1 MASNTRYMIIF
12 ISLFGLSLCSK
23 STLIKLTTAVFSDY
37 DPSIRPYCQGHEQ
50 VNVTM
55 DLAIRQLIDM
65 NEPDQIIK
73 LNLWIRLRWMDC
85 LLTWNPSDYDNIT
98 DLIVPFDKVWT
109 PDITIYDSVSQEFYG
124 LEKFRANISYDGAIN
139 YNFPTVTEIQCQ
151 VDVTNFPFDRQ
162 MCPLQFGSWIYTGN
176 LLDMN
181 LENDHA
187 DLSALKENVE
197 WEIPRV
203 PAVKH
208 IEQYSIHSDPFVDLT
223 YNLFLKRKPRF
234 YEANIILPSLII
246 TFLAT
251 LGFLLP
257 VESGEKVSL
266 EVTVMLSLTVF
277 QLLVADR
284 LPPSDEARPLL
295 GEFFTFTFILSGI
308 TTFVQVAVIN
318 IYYRGDRNMPVWMH
332 KLVLRPLA
340 KITLT
345 RAHLLKK
352 PARDDDN
359 KQDVDDLD
367 NTTKWQ
373 TLSICIDRVGLI
385 LFIVILTIGCI
396 VIFTNFT

>member
-1 MASNTRYMIIF
+1 
-12 ISLFGLSLCSK
+12 
-23 STLIKLTTAVFSDY
+23 
-37 DPSIRPYCQGHEQ
+37 
-50 VNVTM
+50 M
-55 DLAIRQLIDM
+55 DLAVRQLIDM

-73 LNLWIRLRWMDC
+73 LNLWIRLRWIDC

-109 PDITIYDSVSQEFYG
+109 PDITIYDSVSEELYG
-124 LEKFRANISYDGAIN
+124 LEKFRANVSYDGAIN
-139 YNFPTVTEIQCQ
+139 YNFPTVIEIQCQ

-181 LENDHA
+181 IENDHA

-197 WEIPRV
+197 WEISKV
-203 PAVKH
+203 PAEKH
-208 IEQYSIHSDPFVDLT
+208 ITKYSLNPDPFVDLT
-223 YNLFLKRKPRF
+223 YNLYLKRKPRY
-234 YEANIILPSLII
+234 YEANIILPSIII
-246 TFLAT
+246 TLLAT

-257 VESGEKVSL
+257 VDSGEKVSL

-295 GEFFTFTFILSGI
+295 GEFFTFTLILCGLS
-308 TTFVQVAVIN
+308 TFVQVTVIN
-318 IYYRGDRNMPVWMH
+318 IYYRGDRKMSVWMN
-332 KLVLRPLA
+332 KLILKPLA

-345 RAHLLKK
+345 KATLLNQKAH
-352 PARDDDN
+352 DDDN
-359 KQDVDDLD
+359 TTNDDSIDDLD

-396 VIFTNFT
+396 VIFTHFT

>member
-151 VDVTNFPFDRQ
+151 VDVTNFPFDKQ
-162 MCPLQFGSWIYTGN
+162 MCPMQFGSWIYTGN

-181 LENDHA
+181 LENDRA

-208 IEQYSIHSDPFVDLT
+208 VEQYSINSDPFVDLT
-223 YNLFLKRKPRF
+223 YNLYLKRKPRF

-318 IYYRGDRNMPVWMH
+318 IYYRGDRKMPVWMQ

-345 RAHLLKK
+345 RAHLVKQK
-352 PARDDDN
+352 ARDDDN
-359 KQDVDDLD
+359 KQEVDDLD